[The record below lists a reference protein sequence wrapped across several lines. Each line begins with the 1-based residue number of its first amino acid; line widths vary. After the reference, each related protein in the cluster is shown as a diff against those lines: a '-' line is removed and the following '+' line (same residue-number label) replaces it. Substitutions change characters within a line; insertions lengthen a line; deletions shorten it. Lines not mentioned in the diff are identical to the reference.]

1 MTGPRR
7 WRMRT
12 PGEHLALMLGKE
24 LLRKRS
30 MMGLAT
36 ILNDSDLDV
45 AGKVVALRS
54 LGDSQRTAFNRSE
67 RLAER
72 KRKPGCW
79 QKPGPKP

>member
-1 MTGPRR
+1 
-7 WRMRT
+7 MRT
-12 PGEHLALMLGKE
+12 SEEHLAVMLGQE
-24 LLRKRS
+24 LLRQRS
-30 MMGLAT
+30 MTGVAA
-36 ILNDSDLDV
+36 ILHDSKLDV